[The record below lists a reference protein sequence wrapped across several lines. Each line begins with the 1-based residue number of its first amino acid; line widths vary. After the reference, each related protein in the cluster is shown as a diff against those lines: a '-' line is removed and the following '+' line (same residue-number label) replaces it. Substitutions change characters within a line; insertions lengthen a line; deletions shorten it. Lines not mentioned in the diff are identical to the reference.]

1 MEKGNIETWLGEK
14 FRLMKKDL
22 ATVAIGALSYAVVSL
37 YNDLKMER
45 QNNEERK
52 TEELKF
58 WREAYRNQAEN
69 TFQLM
74 KKFKQD
80 EKNRDTTSQ

>member
-1 MEKGNIETWLGEK
+1 MEKVNIETWLGEK

-22 ATVAIGALSYAVVSL
+22 ATVAIGALAYAVVNL
-37 YNDLKMER
+37 YTDLKA
-45 QNNEERK
+45 ERK
-52 TEELKF
+52 LNIEQKDEELKF

-74 KKFKQD
+74 KKVKQD
-80 EKNRDTTSQ
+80 EKRKDTTDH